1 MRRVALALLLLGL
14 ACAAGALGADPVPAG
29 GPGGE
34 VTLRRHVERLCAPE
48 MAGRGGWEQRE
59 RAAAYVAAELAALG
73 MVPLPGQASMA
84 VDFGGSPGAPR
95 GRNVCAWWP
104 APPPPGDPLP
114 QYVLLSAHYDHLGV
128 RDGITYPGA
137 DDNAS
142 GVAVMLEVVRALV
155 EREQRVSRTAPLPRA
170 LCVVAFDLEEQRLE
184 GSRAFVAQP
193 PVPLERCA
201 LFLTLDQ
208 MGRSLADLVPGTLFL
223 MGSEH
228 CAWLDAWLD
237 AAEAPAGL
245 SKARLGIDFQP
256 PTGYSDYVPFQER
269 EVPFLFVTTGACA
282 HYHRPED
289 VPGRLD
295 WASMERHA
303 LFVRSLVSA
312 ALEAPER
319 PAWRAGA
326 EPRLEEIATVR
337 RIAGAAGPR
346 LEELKVEG
354 PVRLALAGFVKHL
367 DGLLAKGRVTPA
379 ERASVTGTA
388 RMLFTQAVAL
398 LGRVPART
406 AAPAAPGA
414 PGVPV
419 APVAP
424 RDGDAG
430 DPVR

>member
-1 MRRVALALLLLGL
+1 MRPAAAALGLLL
-14 ACAAGALGADPVPAG
+14 AVAASVRMPAGAEPVPAS
-29 GPGGE
+29 GPGGQAG
-34 VTLRRHVERLCAPE
+34 LRRHVERLCAPD
-48 MAGRGGWEQRE
+48 MAGRGAWEHRE
-59 RAAAYVAAELAALG
+59 QAAAYVAGELAALG
-73 MVPLPGQASMA
+73 LVPLPGQASMA
-84 VDFGGSPGAPR
+84 VDFGGTAGAPGAPGAPR

-104 APPPPGDPLP
+104 APPAPGQPLP
-114 QYVLLSAHYDHLGV
+114 EYVLLSAHYDHLGV
-128 RDGITYPGA
+128 KDGVTYPGA

-142 GVAVMLEVVRALV
+142 GVAVMLEVVRAFV
-155 EREQRVSRTAPLPRA
+155 ERERRVARTAPLPRA

-228 CAWLDAWLD
+228 CAWLDGWLG

-256 PTGYSDYVPFQER
+256 PTGYSDYLPFQER

-289 VPGRLD
+289 VPERLD

-303 LFVRSLVSA
+303 TFVRALVTA
-312 ALEAPER
+312 ALEVPER

-326 EPRLEEIATVR
+326 EPRLEEVEVVR
-337 RIAGAAGPR
+337 RIAAAAGPR
-346 LEELKVEG
+346 LDELKVEG
-354 PVRLALAGFVKHL
+354 PVRFALAGFLKYL
-367 DGLLAKGRVTPA
+367 DGLVAKGSVTPA
-379 ERASVTGTA
+379 ERANVSGTA

-398 LGRVPART
+398 LGRAPAPP
-406 AAPAAPGA
+406 AGAAPGGAPAAGPG
-414 PGVPV
+414 
-419 APVAP
+419 
-424 RDGDAG
+424 R
-430 DPVR
+430 